1 MTLQDVS
8 ARHTLLVLDSS
19 PDSIQA
25 LSAKLGDRYQLIE
38 ASSAEA
44 CLLSAR
50 AQPAPDLILLKAG
63 ADALAACEQLQ
74 AEAATAV
81 IPVILL
87 TGDDFKAQEEE
98 ALRAGVADLLPASAP
113 ALLVQARVN
122 VHLRARRGAEIEA
135 VQEGTMLA
143 MAMLAE
149 TRDMDTGNHIRRT
162 QLYVKVLAEHL
173 ARQPKFAS
181 VLSPQTIDML
191 FRSAPLHDIGKV
203 GIPDR
208 IVLKPGRLDADE
220 FEVMKTHTTIGLEAI
235 EQAEKA
241 MGKPMPYLQ
250 VAKDIAYSHQ
260 EKWDG
265 SGYPQ
270 GLAGEAIPLAARL
283 MTVADVYDALIS
295 TRVYKASV
303 PHDEAVKTI
312 FLGRAQHFDPDIVD
326 AFIEIQDE
334 FAAIAARFVDDE
346 SQMQQKMEYMIRAIA
361 EEV

>member
-1 MTLQDVS
+1 
-8 ARHTLLVLDSS
+8 
-19 PDSIQA
+19 
-25 LSAKLGDRYQLIE
+25 
-38 ASSAEA
+38 
-44 CLLSAR
+44 
-50 AQPAPDLILLKAG
+50 
-63 ADALAACEQLQ
+63 
-74 AEAATAV
+74 
-81 IPVILL
+81 
-87 TGDDFKAQEEE
+87 
-98 ALRAGVADLLPASAP
+98 
-113 ALLVQARVN
+113 
-122 VHLRARRGAEIEA
+122 
-135 VQEGTMLA
+135 
-143 MAMLAE
+143 
-149 TRDMDTGNHIRRT
+149 
-162 QLYVKVLAEHL
+162 
-173 ARQPKFAS
+173 
-181 VLSPQTIDML
+181 
-191 FRSAPLHDIGKV
+191 DIGKV